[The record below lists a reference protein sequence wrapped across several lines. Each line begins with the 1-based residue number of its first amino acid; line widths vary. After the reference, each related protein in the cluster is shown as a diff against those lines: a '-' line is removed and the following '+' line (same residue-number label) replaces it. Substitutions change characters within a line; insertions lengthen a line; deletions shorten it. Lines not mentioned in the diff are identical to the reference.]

1 MDSLLQPALRLTLC
15 FFSLCTPA
23 PGTQQEDDKCRL
35 ATNEPMQEAGK
46 HDPAPSKKTNLR
58 RERPGEG
65 SGETGGQAGWSVR
78 LTLGKGATEITLVV
92 LQC

>member
-1 MDSLLQPALRLTLC
+1 MRLTLC

-35 ATNEPMQEAGK
+35 AMNEPMKEGRK
-46 HDPAPSKKTNLR
+46 HNPAPSKKNKSEKTKTGR
-58 RERPGEG
+58 GQQRDQ
-65 SGETGGQAGWSVR
+65 GGQAGWSVR

-92 LQC
+92 LQS